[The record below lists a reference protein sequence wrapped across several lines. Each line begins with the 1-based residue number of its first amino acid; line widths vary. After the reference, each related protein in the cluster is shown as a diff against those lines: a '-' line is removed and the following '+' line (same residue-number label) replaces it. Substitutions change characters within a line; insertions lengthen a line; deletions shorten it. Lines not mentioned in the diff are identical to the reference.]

1 MKRIVCLLLLVL
13 FVNGFVLAAS
23 HPVPLVDQPLVPDA
37 AIPGA
42 AALTLKLH
50 GVGFVSSSVV
60 KWNGRALKT
69 HFVGSTELTAKVPSS
84 DLSKPGTAT
93 VSVVNPGRRV
103 SNVSYFQIIK
113 PEKSAAL
120 QFATYGTGSEP
131 YAVAVGDFNGD
142 GKLDL
147 VVPNVSA
154 TTVSILLGNGDG
166 TFQSQSPYQ
175 AGYGPIAVGVADFN
189 GDGKLDL
196 AVVNNGN
203 DSNGHPG
210 TVTILLGNG
219 DGSFTTGKTFNT
231 GKGPDSVAIGDFN
244 GDGKLD
250 LALSDYNIARGNS
263 IAVLLGKGDGTFR
276 KYVSYPTGS
285 APEYVATA
293 DLNGDGILD
302 LVTANELGNTVSVLL
317 GKGDG
322 TFQTKVDYAVGKNP
336 ITLAIAD
343 LNRDGKPDLAV
354 VNLSS
359 NSLSVLLGKG
369 DGTFGAHVDYATGS
383 FPVSIAIADFNADN
397 RQDLAV
403 ANQDNSGTVSILF
416 GKGDGTFKMHKDFSA
431 GSQPQGIAVGD
442 FNGDG
447 RLDLSIVDVFSTEVG
462 VLLQGK

>member
-1 MKRIVCLLLLVL
+1 MKGIGYLLFLVS
-13 FVNGFVLAAS
+13 FFNGFAMAAS

-42 AALTLKLH
+42 AGFTLKLH
-50 GVGFVSSSVV
+50 GAGFISSSVV
-60 KWNGRALKT
+60 HWGGSALKT
-69 HFVGSTELTAKVPSS
+69 HFVSSTALTAKVPAS
-84 DLSKPGTAT
+84 DISKPGTAA
-93 VSVVNPGRRV
+93 VSVVNPGGRV

-113 PEKSAAL
+113 PEKTVSL
-120 QFATYGTGSEP
+120 KFATYRTGNEP

-154 TTVSILLGNGDG
+154 TTVSILLGNGNG
-166 TFQSQSPYQ
+166 TFQTQSEYQ
-175 AGYGPIAVGVADFN
+175 AGYSPIAVGVADLN

-203 DSNGHPG
+203 DSNGQPG

-231 GKGPDSVAIGDFN
+231 GKGPDSVAVGDFN

-250 LALSDYNIARGNS
+250 LALSNYNVARGNS
-263 IAVLLGKGDGTFR
+263 VAVLLGRGDGTFR
-276 KYVSYPTGS
+276 KYVSYLTGS

-302 LVTANELGNTVSVLL
+302 LVTANELAGTVSVLL

-322 TFQTKVDYAVGKNP
+322 TFPSKVDYAVGKDP
-336 ITLAIAD
+336 IALGIAD
-343 LNRDGKPDLAV
+343 LNRDGNPDLAV
-354 VNLSS
+354 VNLGG
-359 NSLSVLLGKG
+359 NSVSVLLGKG
-369 DGTFGAHVDYATGS
+369 DGTFGTHVDYATGS

-397 RQDLAV
+397 IQDLAV
-403 ANQDNSGTVSILF
+403 ANQDNAGTVSILF
-416 GKGDGTFKMHKDFSA
+416 GKGNGTFKKHKDFSA

-447 RLDLSIVDVFSTEVG
+447 RLDLSIVDVFSNEVG

>member
-1 MKRIVCLLLLVL
+1 MKRIGYFLLLVIFFDGL
-13 FVNGFVLAAS
+13 VLAAS

-42 AALTLKLH
+42 AGFTLKVH
-50 GVGFVSSSVV
+50 GAGFLSSSVV
-60 KWNGRALKT
+60 NWSGSALKT
-69 HFVGSTELTAKVPSS
+69 HFVSSTELTAKVPSS

-93 VSVVNPGRRV
+93 VSVVNPGSRV
-103 SNVSYFQIIK
+103 SNVSYFQIVK
-113 PEKSAAL
+113 PKKSASL

-166 TFQSQSPYQ
+166 TFQTQSEYQ
-175 AGYGPIAVGVADFN
+175 AGYAPIAVGVADLN
-189 GDGKLDL
+189 GDGRLDL

-219 DGSFTTGKTFNT
+219 DGSFTTGKAFNT
-231 GKGPDSVAIGDFN
+231 GNGPNSVAVGDFN
-244 GDGKLD
+244 GDGRLD
-250 LALSDYNIARGNS
+250 LALSNYNIARGNS
-263 IAVLLGKGDGTFR
+263 VTVLLGKGDGTFR
-276 KYVSYPTGS
+276 KYVTYQTGS

-302 LVTANELGNTVSVLL
+302 LVTANEVADTVSVLL

-322 TFQTKVDYAVGKNP
+322 TFQPNVDYTVGKDP
-336 ITLAIAD
+336 IALAIAD

-354 VNLSS
+354 VDLGSD
-359 NSLSVLLGKG
+359 LISVLLGKG

-397 RQDLAV
+397 IQDLAV
-403 ANQDNSGTVSILF
+403 ANQNNAGTVSILF
-416 GKGDGTFKMHKDFSA
+416 GKGNGTFKTHKDFSA

-447 RLDLSIVDVFSTEVG
+447 RLDLAIVDVFSTEVG

>member
-1 MKRIVCLLLLVL
+1 MKRIGYLLLLVVS
-13 FVNGFVLAAS
+13 FNGLALAAS

-37 AIPGA
+37 ATPGA
-42 AALTLKLH
+42 AAFTLKVR
-50 GVGFVSSSVV
+50 GAGFVSSSVV
-60 KWNGRALKT
+60 NWSGGALKT
-69 HFVGSTELTAKVPSS
+69 HFVSSTELTAKVPSS
-84 DLSKPGTAT
+84 DLSKPGTAA
-93 VSVVNPGRRV
+93 VSVVNPGSRV

-113 PEKSAAL
+113 PEKSVSL
-120 QFATYGTGSEP
+120 QFATYGTGNEP

-166 TFQSQSPYQ
+166 TFQTQSQYQ
-175 AGYGPIAVGVADFN
+175 AGYAPIAVGVADLN

-203 DSNGHPG
+203 ASNGHPG

-219 DGSFTTGKTFNT
+219 DGSFTTGKTFMT
-231 GKGPDSVAIGDFN
+231 GNGPNSVAVGDFN
-244 GDGKLD
+244 GDGRLD
-250 LALSDYNIARGNS
+250 LALSDYNVSQGNS
-263 IAVLLGKGDGTFR
+263 VVVLLGKGDGTFR
-276 KYVSYPTGS
+276 KYVSYLTGS

-302 LVTANELGNTVSVLL
+302 LVTANELSGTVSVLL

-322 TFQTKVDYAVGKNP
+322 TFQAKVDSAVGKDP
-336 ITLAIAD
+336 ISLAIAD

-354 VNLSS
+354 VNLGD

-369 DGTFGAHVDYATGS
+369 DGTFATHVDYATGS
-383 FPVSIAIADFNADN
+383 FPVSVAVTDFNADN

-403 ANQDNSGTVSILF
+403 ANQNNSGTVSILF
-416 GKGDGTFKMHKDFSA
+416 GKGDGTFKPHMDFPA

-447 RLDLSIVDVFSTEVG
+447 RLDLSIVDVFSNEVG

>member
-1 MKRIVCLLLLVL
+1 MKSTGYLLSLVIL
-13 FVNGFVLAAS
+13 FAGFALAAS
-23 HPVPLVDQPLVPDA
+23 HSVPLVDQPLVPDA
-37 AIPGA
+37 ATPGA
-42 AALTLKLH
+42 AAFTLKLH

-60 KWNGRALKT
+60 KWNGKALKT
-69 HFVGSTELTAKVPSS
+69 TFVSKTQLTAKVPSS
-84 DLSKPGTAT
+84 DLSKPGTAL
-93 VSVVNPGRRV
+93 VSVVNPGSHV

-113 PEKSAAL
+113 PEKAVAL
-120 QFATYGTGSEP
+120 QFATDGTGSEP

-166 TFQSQSPYQ
+166 TFQSQSQYQ
-175 AGYGPIAVGVADFN
+175 AGYAPIAVGVADLN

-203 DSNGHPG
+203 ASNGHPG

-219 DGSFTTGKTFNT
+219 DGSFTTGKTFST
-231 GKGPDSVAIGDFN
+231 GNGPNSVAIGDFN
-244 GDGKLD
+244 ADGKLD
-250 LALSDYNIARGNS
+250 LALSDYNVSQGNS
-263 IAVLLGKGDGTFR
+263 VAVLLGRGDGTFR
-276 KYVSYPTGS
+276 KYATYQTGS

-293 DLNGDGILD
+293 DLNGDAILD
-302 LVTANELGNTVSVLL
+302 LVTANELTNTVSVLL

-322 TFQTKVDYAVGKNP
+322 TFQPSVDYAVGKDP
-336 ITLAIAD
+336 IALAVAD

-354 VNLSS
+354 VDLGSDS
-359 NSLSVLLGKG
+359 VSVLLGKG

-383 FPVSIAIADFNADN
+383 FPVSVAIADFNADN

-416 GKGDGTFKMHKDFSA
+416 GKGDGTFKPHQDFPA

-447 RLDLSIVDVFSTEVG
+447 RLDLSIVDVFSSEVG